1 MVTKKLPLTV
11 ERLGKILA
19 EEFERDQWG
28 DIDPFYFEYP
38 AKKNDHA
45 ADDDARGVY
54 EVLERV
60 VARLKEDYL

>member
-1 MVTKKLPLTV
+1 MAAKKLPLTA

-19 EEFERDQWG
+19 EEFERDRWG

-38 AKKNDHA
+38 AKKNDRA
-45 ADDDARGVY
+45 ADIEGRGVY